1 MNCETCLNSRQEFGL
16 ADKIIIS
23 LGEVIFC
30 LSQIVNEI
38 FRTFAMSLADQ
49 IQSYLSIIMNAVSHL
64 VKESI
69 PSYLHSLPVPDS
81 LLGWFSLSI
90 SDWARLVPF
99 GVAVGGLSYLSLQVV
114 IIKIAI
120 LLYLSTLIDNA
131 RALPTPPV
139 LVRPSRRS

>member
-1 MNCETCLNSRQEFGL
+1 
-16 ADKIIIS
+16 
-23 LGEVIFC
+23 
-30 LSQIVNEI
+30 
-38 FRTFAMSLADQ
+38 MSLADQ

-99 GVAVGGLSYLSLQVV
+99 GVAVGGLSYLSLQVGDYRISNFIV
-114 IIKIAI
+114 
-120 LLYLSTLIDNA
+120 STLINNF

-139 LVRPSRRS
+139 LVRQSRRS

>member
-1 MNCETCLNSRQEFGL
+1 
-16 ADKIIIS
+16 
-23 LGEVIFC
+23 
-30 LSQIVNEI
+30 
-38 FRTFAMSLADQ
+38 MSLADQ

>member
-1 MNCETCLNSRQEFGL
+1 M

-114 IIKIAI
+114 IIKLAI
-120 LLYLSTLIDNA
+120 FLKNTLYQEI
-131 RALPTPPV
+131 
-139 LVRPSRRS
+139 

>member
-1 MNCETCLNSRQEFGL
+1 
-16 ADKIIIS
+16 
-23 LGEVIFC
+23 
-30 LSQIVNEI
+30 
-38 FRTFAMSLADQ
+38 MSLADQ

-69 PSYLHSLPVPDS
+69 PAYLHNLPVPDS
-81 LLGWFSLSI
+81 ILGWFSLSI

-120 LLYLSTLIDNA
+120 LLYQLRLTI
-131 RALPTPPV
+131 PGPCQ
-139 LVRPSRRS
+139 RPRCWSGNQGEADQNEGSWHEAQQM

>member
-1 MNCETCLNSRQEFGL
+1 
-16 ADKIIIS
+16 
-23 LGEVIFC
+23 
-30 LSQIVNEI
+30 
-38 FRTFAMSLADQ
+38 MSLADQ

-139 LVRPSRRS
+139 LVRQSRKS

>member
-1 MNCETCLNSRQEFGL
+1 
-16 ADKIIIS
+16 
-23 LGEVIFC
+23 
-30 LSQIVNEI
+30 
-38 FRTFAMSLADQ
+38 MSLADQ

-99 GVAVGGLSYLSLQVV
+99 GVAVGGLSYLSLQV
-114 IIKIAI
+114 IKLAI
-120 LLYLSTLIDNA
+120 LLYQL
-131 RALPTPPV
+131 
-139 LVRPSRRS
+139 

>member
-1 MNCETCLNSRQEFGL
+1 
-16 ADKIIIS
+16 
-23 LGEVIFC
+23 
-30 LSQIVNEI
+30 
-38 FRTFAMSLADQ
+38 MSLADQ

-69 PSYLHSLPVPDS
+69 PAYLHNLPVPDS

-114 IIKIAI
+114 ITKNSNFIA
-120 LLYLSTLIDNA
+120 ST
-131 RALPTPPV
+131 
-139 LVRPSRRS
+139 

>member
-1 MNCETCLNSRQEFGL
+1 M

-114 IIKIAI
+114 IIKLAI
-120 LLYLSTLIDNA
+120 LLYHYS

-139 LVRPSRRS
+139 LVRQSRRS